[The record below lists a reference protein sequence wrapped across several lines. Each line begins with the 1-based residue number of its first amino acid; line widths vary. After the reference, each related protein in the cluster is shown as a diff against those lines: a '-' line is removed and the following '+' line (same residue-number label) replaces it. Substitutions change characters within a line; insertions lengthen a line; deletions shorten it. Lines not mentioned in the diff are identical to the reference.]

1 MENETFQN
9 LNLSHLDFSQ
19 TPEPQKLDPQP
30 HLMSRM
36 ASGQT
41 QEAIGAKQ
49 SHSIHSVPTG
59 ATSFQTLMAQNEDLV
74 AQLRVTLHRL
84 SALEQLNQQ
93 LQENFD
99 AARTQSSAV
108 FDQLL
113 IWKEKSKI
121 WKEKELNL
129 ERIHKNET
137 RNFTIEIDL
146 LKQKVMQLEKC
157 QDDLARY
164 QKYHEKVKTSVK
176 PYIQKL
182 KDYTKSLFEQTQS
195 LNSQLIEKDLK
206 ITVIESDFKQ
216 LQETSF
222 KREEIFLAQKNEL
235 IAMFEQERTALK
247 NELMHLQNS
256 NEVLV
261 EKTRSLDRSL
271 ERQDELE
278 NLIVALRRNKEEA
291 LKSRETEIVE
301 LKAQNS
307 NLNQKAT
314 TLELR
319 NLDLTRD
326 LDLKDSQ
333 LKKTEGNLKENEEQ
347 LSSLRY
353 LWTQKSQEN
362 EKLKLTQAGLE
373 KINLELS
380 QKLKDLRNK
389 EC

>member
-1 MENETFQN
+1 MENETFQK
-9 LNLSHLDFSQ
+9 LNLSHLDF
-19 TPEPQKLDPQP
+19 
-30 HLMSRM
+30 
-36 ASGQT
+36 A
-41 QEAIGAKQ
+41 Q
-49 SHSIHSVPTG
+49 SHEPELGPIPERQIQNSSFQKNPNAT
-59 ATSFQTLMAQNEDLV
+59 TSFQTLMAQNEDLV
-74 AQLRVTLHRL
+74 AQLRVTLSRL

-99 AARTQSSAV
+99 SARTQSSAV

-121 WKEKELNL
+121 WKEKEQNI
-129 ERIHKNET
+129 ERLHQTDT

-146 LKQKVMQLEKC
+146 LRQKVMQLERC

-182 KDYTKSLFEQTQS
+182 KDYAKSLFEQTQS
-195 LNSQLIEKDLK
+195 LNSQIIEKDLK
-206 ITVIESDFKQ
+206 INVIESQ
-216 LQETSF
+216 LQLAQDQST

-235 IAMFEQERTALK
+235 IAMFEEERRALK
-247 NELMHLQNS
+247 RDVLQLQNS
-256 NEVLV
+256 NEVLI

-278 NLIVALRRNKEEA
+278 NLIVALRRNKEESIE
-291 LKSRETEIVE
+291 SRQNEIVD

-307 NLNQKAT
+307 KMNQKIVS
-314 TLELR
+314 LEMTSE
-319 NLDLTRD
+319 DLTKELSNKQTQLQNTENALRD
-326 LDLKDSQ
+326 H
-333 LKKTEGNLKENEEQ
+333 EEQ

-353 LWTQKSQEN
+353 MWSQKSQEN
-362 EKLKLTQAGLE
+362 EKLRLSQAGLE

-380 QKLKDLRNK
+380 QKLKVLRDQ
-389 EC
+389 EL